1 MRVNYLVSSRTDI
14 ILGTFAGIPIEVSKC
29 NVNTNDGK
37 GSVQTFLPTWRMAEN
52 RNYRVA
58 AFISGYRTQASIPS
72 INIVTSA
79 IDKADGRLVT
89 QYQTNAN
96 PSL

>member
-1 MRVNYLVSSRTDI
+1 MSYFASSRNDI
-14 ILGTFAGIPIEVSKC
+14 IIGSFSGAPIEVSKC
-29 NVNTNDGK
+29 NIILEQGK
-37 GSVQTFLPTWRMAEN
+37 GTVDTYLPTYRLAQDK
-52 RNYRVA
+52 NYRVA
-58 AFISGYRTQASIPS
+58 AFISGYRTQATVPA
-72 INIVTSA
+72 INIVTSV